1 MLGHESVTAPSAP
14 PRPAY
19 VIIACSATSYSCCCQ
34 TTCSK
39 LMSCQLIVYDG
50 GGGGVVN
57 NGGSDNDV
65 GGSDW
70 LLECADSVLDSLPDS
85 YSDSNVFLCKD

>member
-1 MLGHESVTAPSAP
+1 
-14 PRPAY
+14 
-19 VIIACSATSYSCCCQ
+19 
-34 TTCSK
+34 
-39 LMSCQLIVYDG
+39 MSCQLIVYDG

-65 GGSDW
+65 GGGDW